1 MQKNFPEYKNYLT
14 DLMRKFGAAQVA
26 VMGPFTQLHRAALAG
41 GEGAAL
47 SPKIK
52 ELMALAIG
60 IAGKCEGCIAF
71 HTADALKAGATRAE
85 VLETISVAVMMGGGP
100 AMVYG
105 CEAMAALDQ
114 FSAGS

>member
-1 MQKNFPEYKNYLT
+1 MQKNFPEYKNYLA
-14 DLMRKFGAAQVA
+14 DLVRKFGAAQPT
-26 VMGPFTQLHRAALAG
+26 VMGPFSQLHKAALHG

-47 SPKIK
+47 NPKIR

-60 IAGKCEGCIAF
+60 IAGRCEGCIAF

-100 AMVYG
+100 ALVYG
-105 CEAMAALDQ
+105 CEALAALDQ
-114 FSAGS
+114 FSSQ